1 MPLIPRSSRILEEL
15 AAEPGDGD
23 EDVSAHPGGPVDPS
37 LRRIVGGFL
46 AGAIFLACIL
56 RLLHAA

>member
-1 MPLIPRSSRILEEL
+1 MSLIPRSFKALEDL
-15 AAEPGDGD
+15 AAEPEDGD
-23 EDVSAHPGGPVDPS
+23 EDVSAHPGGPADPS

>member
-1 MPLIPRSSRILEEL
+1 
-15 AAEPGDGD
+15 
-23 EDVSAHPGGPVDPS
+23 VDPS